1 MDRFDAMQMFV
12 RAIEKGSFSAVAKE
26 RGIGQPAVS
35 KQISALEDELGTELI
50 HRTSRSI
57 TLTEAGR
64 DFYDSALHILDDFEN
79 ATSRIGR
86 GQTAPKGFIRVTVP
100 PTFARLHMVSKLPAF
115 FAAYPDMAVEMAA
128 SESPTT
134 IVEDGFDL
142 AIHSGDLPDSTL
154 VARRFAQTMII
165 LVATP
170 QYLTRYG
177 APESPEELDRFRSVV
192 YVERGSVQPWSF
204 GSGQDAKRVIPT
216 GVFRTSDIEQ
226 MRMGVLEHLGIAQ
239 APAWLFAAE
248 LREGAVIRL
257 LTAFERTVPILA
269 VRPASRRLS
278 TKVRIFIEHLEK
290 TFAVCPQFNPRGAPN
305 GETTRQKKER
315 LTLQLESRRGQAI
328 EASPQQAVNEYYDRH
343 DQRRS
348 QQHVEPPRIAGAAD
362 GARETRYR
370 NNPSLEIK
378 IFRRTPLLNGHKRV

>member
-1 MDRFDAMQMFV
+1 MDKLAAMQMFV
-12 RAIEKGSFSAVAKE
+12 RVVERGSFSAVAKE
-26 RGIGQPAVS
+26 HGIGQPAVS
-35 KQISALEDELGTELI
+35 KHISALEDELGTELI

-57 TLTEAGR
+57 ALTDPGR
-64 DFYDSALHILDDFEN
+64 DYYESALRILDDIEN
-79 ATSRIGR
+79 AASRIGR
-86 GQTAPKGFIRVTVP
+86 GQTAPKGLIRVTVP

-128 SESPTT
+128 SESPAT

-154 VARRFAQTMII
+154 VARRFAQTRTI

-177 APESPEELDRFRSVV
+177 SPESPDELKRFRAVV
-192 YVERGSVQPWSF
+192 YIARGSVQPWAF
-204 GSGQDAKRVIPT
+204 GSGLDVKHVIPT

-248 LREGAVIRL
+248 LREGTVLRL
-257 LTAFERTVPILA
+257 LTPFERTVPILA

-278 TKVRIFIEHLEK
+278 TKVRVFIEHLEK
-290 TFAVCPQFNPRGAPN
+290 TFALCSQFNP
-305 GETTRQKKER
+305 Q
-315 LTLQLESRRGQAI
+315 S
-328 EASPQQAVNEYYDRH
+328 S
-343 DQRRS
+343 
-348 QQHVEPPRIAGAAD
+348 
-362 GARETRYR
+362 
-370 NNPSLEIK
+370 
-378 IFRRTPLLNGHKRV
+378 

>member
-1 MDRFDAMQMFV
+1 VDKFDAMQMFV
-12 RAIEKGSFSAVAKE
+12 RVIEKGSFSAVAKE

-35 KQISALEDELGTELI
+35 KQISGLEDELGTELI

-57 TLTEAGR
+57 ALTEAGR
-64 DFYDSALHILDDFEN
+64 EFYESSLRILDDFEN

-86 GQTAPKGFIRVTVP
+86 AQTAPKGLIRVTVA

-134 IVEDGFDL
+134 IIEDGFDL

-154 VARRFAQTMII
+154 VARRFAQTMTI

-170 QYLTRYG
+170 QFLTRFG
-177 APESPEELDRFRSVV
+177 APESPEELTHFRSVV
-192 YVERGSVQPWSF
+192 FIERGSVQPLSF
-204 GSGQDAKRVIPT
+204 GSGQNAKRVIPT

-248 LREGAVIRL
+248 LREGTVIRL

-290 TFAVCPQFNPRGAPN
+290 TFALCSQFNPR
-305 GETTRQKKER
+305 
-315 LTLQLESRRGQAI
+315 
-328 EASPQQAVNEYYDRH
+328 
-343 DQRRS
+343 
-348 QQHVEPPRIAGAAD
+348 
-362 GARETRYR
+362 
-370 NNPSLEIK
+370 PS
-378 IFRRTPLLNGHKRV
+378 